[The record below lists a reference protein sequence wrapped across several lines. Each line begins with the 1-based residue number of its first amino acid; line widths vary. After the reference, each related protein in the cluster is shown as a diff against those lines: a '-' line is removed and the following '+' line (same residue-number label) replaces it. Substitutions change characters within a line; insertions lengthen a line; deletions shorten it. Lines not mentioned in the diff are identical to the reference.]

1 MVRVERTTGLLT
13 SPDWSPPPYGDCV
26 PLSLEFY
33 CVGLNEGLVGEG
45 ELD

>member
-13 SPDWSPPPYGDCV
+13 SPDWSPPPYGDSV
-26 PLSLEFY
+26 RLSLEFY
-33 CVGLNEGLVGEG
+33 YVGLDEGLVGKG